1 MTLKLA
7 CALLAIVLGG
17 TFSSRCA
24 AEGPATQPVPPA
36 TQPTDEQLTRASVAG
51 FTLNAMQVHDL
62 KEQIKLNPADAAAR
76 AELLGYFM
84 TAQNPSADDIKDRRE
99 QVLWMINNLPAG
111 SYSASPDCE
120 IDPISDPSGY
130 KQAYDLW
137 MKQID
142 LAPQSAAVLG
152 NAAQFMEF
160 HDPAKA
166 EELLGRAMAAD
177 PTNPQWPE
185 DLAHLHLMG
194 LTLRTPAE
202 QQAKAKQALGELE
215 QSLALTP
222 DPQEQ
227 YYLLSDLAKMAFT
240 ASDAAKAT
248 LYAKRLLSEAKQL
261 PFDWN
266 YGNAIYTGNLI
277 LGRVALAANDVASAK
292 TYLLA
297 AAATPGSPQ
306 LNSFGPNMT
315 LARDLLARGERDTV
329 LEFFQRCGKF
339 WTMGADTLKQW
350 TKVVKNG
357 GTPDW
362 GPNLDY

>member
-1 MTLKLA
+1 MKLKLA
-7 CALLAIVLGG
+7 CVLLAIVLAES
-17 TFSSRCA
+17 FSSRCT
-24 AEGPATQPVPPA
+24 AEEPATQPGAPA

-51 FTLNAMQVHDL
+51 FRLDATQVHDL
-62 KEQIKLNPADAAAR
+62 RQQIMKDPADAAAR
-76 AELLGYFM
+76 AELLGYYM
-84 TAQNPSADDIKDRRE
+84 TAQPSADDIKDRRE
-99 QVLWMINNLPAG
+99 QILWMISNLPAA

-120 IDPISDPSGY
+120 IDPTSDPTGY

-137 MKQID
+137 MKQVD
-142 LAPQSAAVLG
+142 RAPQSEAVVG
-152 NAAQFMEF
+152 NAAQFVEF

-166 EELLGRAMAAD
+166 EELLGRAMASD

-185 DLAHLHLMG
+185 DLAHLHSMG
-194 LTLRTPAE
+194 LTARAPAD

-227 YYLLSDLAKMAFT
+227 YYLLSDLAKLAFT
-240 ASDAAKAT
+240 AGDAAKAT

-277 LGRVALAANDVASAK
+277 LGRIALANNDVAAAK

-306 LNSFGPNMT
+306 LNSFGPNVT

-350 TKVVKNG
+350 TQTVKSG

-362 GPNLDY
+362 GPNLNY